1 MHRKVLDN
9 TDSLPYAETVTS
21 PQPLR
26 DRALDNLKFIRSTM
40 ERAGS
45 FTGVPGWGMVVLGVT
60 ALAASLYAGSL
71 PVAPL
76 NGASQS
82 RWLWVWMFEALLAA
96 GIGVSALLYK
106 AMRAGDAIIH
116 GPGRRF
122 GLSVLPPF
130 IVAALLTYVLWQT
143 KQLALLPAVWLLCYG
158 AGVVT
163 GGAFSLRIVPVMGIC
178 FMMLGAAALFTPPA
192 WHAWLLAA
200 GFGGL
205 HMLFGSIIARR
216 YGG

>member
-1 MHRKVLDN
+1 M
-9 TDSLPYAETVTS
+9 TA

-26 DRALDNLKFIRSTM
+26 DRALDNLQFIRSAM

-45 FTGVPGWGMVVLGVT
+45 FTAVPGWGMVVLGGT
-60 ALAASLYAGSL
+60 ALAASWYAGSL
-71 PVAPL
+71 AVTPVD
-76 NGASQS
+76 GASQN
-82 RWLWVWMFEALLAA
+82 RWFWVWMFEALLGA
-96 GIGVSALLYK
+96 GIGVAALLYK
-106 AMRAGDAIIH
+106 ALRAGDAIVH

-130 IVAALLTYVLWQT
+130 IVGALLTYVLWHA
-143 KQLALLPAVWLLCYG
+143 KQLALLPAVWMLCYG

-163 GGAFSLRIVPVMGIC
+163 GGAFSMRVVPVMGIC
-178 FMMLGAAALFTPPA
+178 FMILGTAALFAPVG
-192 WHAWLLAA
+192 WLAWLLAI

-205 HMLFGSIIARR
+205 HIAFGMIIARR

>member
-1 MHRKVLDN
+1 V
-9 TDSLPYAETVTS
+9 SS

-26 DRALDNLKFIRSTM
+26 DRALDNLQFIRSTM

-45 FTGVPGWGMVVLGVT
+45 FTAVPGWGMVVLGAT
-60 ALAASLYAGSL
+60 ALAASWLAGSL
-71 PVAPL
+71 PVAPVY
-76 NGASQS
+76 GASQN
-82 RWLWVWMFEALLAA
+82 RWLWVWMFEALLGA
-96 GIGVSALLYK
+96 GIGVAALLYK
-106 AMRAGDAIIH
+106 ALRAGDTIVN

-130 IVAALLTYVLWQT
+130 LVGALLTFVLWQA
-143 KQLALLPAVWLLCYG
+143 KQLQLLPAVWLLCYG

-163 GGAFSLRIVPVMGIC
+163 GGAFSMRIVPVMGIC
-178 FMMLGAAALFTPPA
+178 FMILGTAALVTPVGWA
-192 WHAWLLAA
+192 AWLLAG

-205 HMLFGSIIARR
+205 HILFGSIIARR

>member
-1 MHRKVLDN
+1 M
-9 TDSLPYAETVTS
+9 TA

-26 DRALDNLKFIRSTM
+26 DRALDNLQFIRSAM

-45 FTGVPGWGMVVLGVT
+45 FTSVPGWGMVALGGT
-60 ALAASLYAGSL
+60 ALAASWYAGSV
-71 PVAPL
+71 PVAPVD
-76 NGASQS
+76 GASQS

-96 GIGVSALLYK
+96 GIGVAALLYK
-106 AMRAGDAIIH
+106 ALRAGDAIVH
-116 GPGRRF
+116 GPGQRF

-130 IVAALLTYVLWQT
+130 IVGALLTYVLWHA
-143 KQLALLPAVWLLCYG
+143 KQLALLPAVWMLCYG

-163 GGAFSLRIVPVMGIC
+163 GGAFSLRVVPVMGIC
-178 FMMLGAAALFTPPA
+178 FMILGTVALFAPA
-192 WHAWLLAA
+192 GWDAWLLAI

-205 HMLFGSIIARR
+205 HMGFGLIIARR

>member
-1 MHRKVLDN
+1 M
-9 TDSLPYAETVTS
+9 TS
-21 PQPLR
+21 PQPLH

-45 FTGVPGWGMVVLGVT
+45 FTAVPGWGMVVLGVT

-71 PVAPL
+71 P
-76 NGASQS
+76 GAQVYGEPHS
-82 RWLWVWMFEALLAA
+82 RWLWVWMFEALLGA
-96 GIGVSALLYK
+96 GVGVAALLYK

-130 IVAALLTYVLWQT
+130 IVGALLTVVLWQA
-143 KQLALLPAVWLLCYG
+143 KQLPLLPAVWLLAYG
-158 AGVVT
+158 TGVVT
-163 GGAFSLRIVPVMGIC
+163 GGAFSMRIVPVMGIC
-178 FMMLGAAALFTPPA
+178 FMVLGALAFFTPLA
-192 WHAWLLAA
+192 WQAWLLAA
-200 GFGGL
+200 GFGVLHIVFGL
-205 HMLFGSIIARR
+205 IIARR